1 MNFLESKN
9 LVLFYDGYCNLC
21 SSLTQFVKDIDSKA
35 VIQYAPLQS
44 PEVKEFLASYGIDT
58 NNITTVVCTLEG
70 KIYTKS
76 TAVIKVMQQLPE
88 LSLTAGLLLFVPVQ
102 IRDSIYELVANNRYQ
117 WFGQREKCF
126 IADQSNSNK
135 V

>member
-58 NNITTVVCTLEG
+58 NNITTVVCALEG

-76 TAVIKVMQQLPE
+76 TAVIKVMQQLPG
-88 LSLTAGLLLFVPVQ
+88 LSLTAGLLLLVPVQ

-117 WFGQREKCF
+117 WFGQREECF
-126 IADQSNSNK
+126 IADQEISNK